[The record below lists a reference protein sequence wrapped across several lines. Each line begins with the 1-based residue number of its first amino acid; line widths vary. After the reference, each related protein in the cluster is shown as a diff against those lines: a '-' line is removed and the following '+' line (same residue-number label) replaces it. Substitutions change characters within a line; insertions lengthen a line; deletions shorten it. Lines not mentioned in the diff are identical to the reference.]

1 MFRFTLF
8 VLAIIVTLS
17 NAFYIPSYL
26 YDRPQYLLPPQL
38 RDIYIQ
44 GRGEGGV
51 NVDPMDIN
59 ILGLEG
65 TVGGKVEGRGEG
77 FVQINTNKA
86 TPRPDYYGVPCLN
99 IARCNV

>member
-1 MFRFTLF
+1 MLKITLF
-8 VLAIIVTLS
+8 ALAVISLTT
-17 NAFYIPSYL
+17 AHYIPYYDYL
-26 YDRPQYLLPPQL
+26 VIPQL